1 LGIAGMTRGI
11 LLLFMLMFAV
21 RASAAEIYTWTDA
34 AGLKHFSDVQ
44 PASGQDA
51 KIIVVEPT
59 PAAADPA
66 AARARAMQQLE
77 RQREAVKALRRAQN
91 PPRVPPPIS
100 RQVMTV
106 QAYEQAR
113 QGIRT
118 AWQNKDINKA
128 QEAALYLDLERRR
141 LGLSS
146 ADAERSPVQIS
157 NAKEIT
163 GRAYVFDGDTLDI
176 SGTRIRLF
184 GMDAVEKSQ
193 LCARPH
199 EQWPC
204 GQEATAALKQR
215 IGSTMIQC
223 SARDRDNY
231 DRMLAV
237 CDVAGEDLNAWMVRQ
252 GWAVAYTRYSK
263 DYVSQEAEARA
274 LKRNIWSGTFVP
286 PEEYRHGG
294 SRLPSE

>member
-1 LGIAGMTRGI
+1 M
-11 LLLFMLMFAV
+11 LFVLMSTAF
-21 RASAAEIYTWTDA
+21 ASAAEIYTWTDA
-34 AGLKHFSDVQ
+34 DGIRHFSDVQ
-44 PASGQDA
+44 PASEEDA
-51 KIIVVEPT
+51 KIIIVEPT

-66 AARARAMQQLE
+66 AARAAAMQQLD
-77 RQREAVKALRRAQN
+77 RQREAVEALRRAQN
-91 PPRVPPPIS
+91 PRSAPSQLS
-100 RQVMTV
+100 RQIMTA
-106 QAYEQAR
+106 QEYEQAR

-118 AWQNKDINKA
+118 AWQNKEIDKA

-146 ADAERSPVQIS
+146 GHVGQSPVQIS
-157 NAKEIT
+157 RASEIT
-163 GRAYVFDGDTLDI
+163 GRAYVIDGDTLDI

-184 GMDAVEKSQ
+184 GMDAVEPSQ
-193 LCARPH
+193 VCARPH

-204 GQEATAALKQR
+204 GQQAAAALKQR

-237 CDVAGEDLNAWMVRQ
+237 CDIAGEDLNAWMVRQ

-263 DYVSQEAEARA
+263 DYVEQEKEARA
-274 LKRNIWSGTFVP
+274 MKRNIWSGTFVP
-286 PEEYRHGG
+286 PEDYRHRGRPL
-294 SRLPSE
+294 SSE